1 METWL
6 FTKLPELFEK
16 ASNGKFNY
24 SHSFALKASVKM
36 GPNFGTL
43 AQSSI
48 RIDLF
53 GEFGLIQNFTSSQN
67 EVKPYYTFGV
77 KIN

>member
-1 METWL
+1 
-6 FTKLPELFEK
+6 
-16 ASNGKFNY
+16 
-24 SHSFALKASVKM
+24 M

-77 KIN
+77 NIN